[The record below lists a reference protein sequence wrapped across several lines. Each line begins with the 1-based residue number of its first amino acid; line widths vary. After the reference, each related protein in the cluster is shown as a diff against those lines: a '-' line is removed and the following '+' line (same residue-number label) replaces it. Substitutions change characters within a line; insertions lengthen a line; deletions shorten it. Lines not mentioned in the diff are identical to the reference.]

1 MRAAAAPFLRAALLA
16 ALFHIVAAYDY
27 DVLVYGATPA
37 GVLAADAAAGEG
49 SRVALLDPR
58 GTVGGAIAGGLC
70 ETDIGTTTAV
80 LGGRTRKFFEQVAA
94 HYRKP
99 GPLYAFEPHVAEGVF
114 RTFFLASKP
123 SLTLALN
130 TRIARLEVTAGV
142 ITRALLANGSAL
154 TARVW
159 VDASYEGWLLPM
171 AGVDYTY
178 GRESPE
184 AFGER
189 DAGVL
194 PPANPTWSPARPY
207 VAQHQLG
214 PPVRVPLPSGAL
226 LPLLTP
232 APPPVGTGENA
243 TMQAYAFRTTL
254 TTNASNMLQPWPR
267 PEGYDPARFELVRLA
282 IAQGNLSSFR
292 AVAGLGGALPGA
304 KFDNNNHNYG
314 QFVGLSWPYPAAVAA
329 NDWAAQEAVWDAHR
343 AAYLGLFYFLATDPR
358 LPPGFAAGSLELGLP
373 LDEYAAFGHFPGA
386 LYVRECLRLQADF
399 VLTQGAIEGGGA
411 CVDSVAMGAYSID
424 IMHHSRYVNASG
436 WVVEEGGLQGPSFL
450 NGTVPPFQ
458 IPFRA
463 MVPKRGQGLNLL
475 VPVAL
480 SSSHIGFNAVRLEP
494 TWMPLGESAGVAAAQ
509 LARNSSASAAVQ
521 DLDVGVL
528 VARLLELGQVLSL
541 P

>member
-1 MRAAAAPFLRAALLA
+1 MRSRSAALA
-16 ALFHIVAAYDY
+16 ALCLCLATGYDF

-49 SRVALLDPR
+49 ARVALLDPR

-94 HYRKP
+94 HYNRT
-99 GPLYAFEPHVAEGVF
+99 GQLYAFEPHVAEGVF

-130 TRIARLEVTAGV
+130 TRIARLEVSAGV
-142 ITRALLANGSAL
+142 IARAVLANGSAL
-154 TARVW
+154 TARAF

-171 AGVDYTY
+171 AGVDFTW
-178 GRESPE
+178 GREPPDR
-184 AFGER
+184 FGER

-194 PPANPTWSPARPY
+194 PPANPAWTPARPY

-292 AVAGLGGALPGA
+292 SIAGLGGALPGA
-304 KFDNNNHNYG
+304 KFDNNNHDFG

-329 NDWAAQEAVWDAHR
+329 NDWAAQEAVWAAHR
-343 AAYLGLFYFLATDPR
+343 ADYLGLFYFLATDPR
-358 LPPGFAAGSLELGLP
+358 LPPGFAAGSRELGLP
-373 LDEYAAFGHFPGA
+373 LDEYAASGHFPGA
-386 LYVRECLRLQADF
+386 LYVRECLRLQSDF
-399 VLTQGAIEGGGA
+399 VLTQGHIEGSSGTPCA
-411 CVDSVAMGAYSID
+411 DSVAMGAYSID
-424 IMHHSRYVNASG
+424 IMHHSRYVNESG

-450 NGTVPPFQ
+450 NRTVPPFQ
-458 IPFRA
+458 VPFRA
-463 MVPKRGQGLNLL
+463 LVPRRGQGLNLL